1 MRLEYPEKTQVVII
15 GSGIIGAAIG
25 AFPELR
31 NFICAAGFSGHGFQ
45 HAPATGMIVAE
56 LIASGKVEAE
66 DIYPLRPT
74 RFRENNLIHEPI
86 TAFRD

>member
-1 MRLEYPEKTQVVII
+1 MRLQYPEKAQVVI
-15 GSGIIGAAIG
+15 IG

-66 DIYPLRPT
+66 DIYPLRMKP
-74 RFRENNLIHEPI
+74 LIKP
-86 TAFRD
+86 